1 MKSKKIIRFI
11 KKSKKGGRPPN
22 PINALLTNIKSCIVN
37 TVNNTILV
45 VNYGLNR
52 IDVFDMN
59 HQHIGSFGN
68 SQNPNQNLYH
78 PRNIAI
84 DPENGNVVVADSSN
98 NRVQIYDINGV
109 YIRTIDSFNGLGFMF
124 PKDVA
129 VASNGNIFVADHDAN
144 RVCCYNRNGDELGF
158 ANQYQVG
165 PDTIHFNFP
174 YAIAVGII
182 DGVER
187 ILVGDSHN
195 SNVVIFELN
204 GQVYNSFSTEDDI
217 RTIVSLDVDNN
228 GNVHC
233 IQSEPV
239 ERIVIYNSVGVLQR
253 IQTFNAPMPI
263 IPRVIRIDHNTNNIY
278 ITDQMHNY
286 IAIFDSNYVFLRFLP
301 ELDLDYK
308 IFRKRTDLPHN
319 IEDMDC
325 AICTSLILERGT
337 DAHNLNRN
345 VGGYIV
351 QLHINDDPMNPHL
364 FHYNC
369 IRTWFTSSG
378 RSRSCPTCRR
388 PFPFYEHFLNV
399 VILPQDDG
407 LDFFDP
413 VQPGQNGGSLSKI
426 KTRKSITKHIK
437 QKKYVYKRSL
447 RK

>member
-1 MKSKKIIRFI
+1 MKSKKLIRFI

-52 IDVFDMN
+52 IDIFDMN
-59 HQHIGSFGN
+59 YQHIGSFGN

-98 NRVQIYDINGV
+98 NRIQIYDVNGV
-109 YIRTIDSFNGLGFMF
+109 YIRTISSFNGLGFLF

-129 VASNGNIFVADHDAN
+129 VASNGNILVADHDAN
-144 RVCCYNRNGDELGF
+144 RICCYNRNGDELGF
-158 ANQYQVG
+158 ANQYRVG
-165 PDTIHFNFP
+165 PDIIHFRYP
-174 YAIAVGII
+174 YAVAVGII

-195 SNVVIFELN
+195 SNVVIFEMD
-204 GQVYNSFSTEDDI
+204 GQVYNSFSTEEHI

-228 GNVHC
+228 GNIHC
-233 IQSEPV
+233 IQSEPI
-239 ERIVIYNSVGVLQR
+239 ERIVIYNSAGVLQR
-253 IQTFNAPMPI
+253 IQTFNLVIPI

-278 ITDQMHNY
+278 ITDQSHNY

-301 ELDLDYK
+301 ELDLGYK
-308 IFRKRTDLPHN
+308 IFLLRNDLPAN

-337 DAHNLNRN
+337 DADNSNDN

-351 QLHINDDPMNPHL
+351 QLHPNHDPMNPHL
-364 FHYNC
+364 FHYKC
-369 IRTWFTSSG
+369 IRNWFLQVG
-378 RSRSCPTCRR
+378 QNKYCPSCRR
-388 PFPFYEHFLNV
+388 GIIFYQAFLNN
-399 VILPQDDG
+399 VIQPENDG

-413 VQPGQNGGSLSKI
+413 VEQVKNAGSLSKI
-426 KTRKSITKHIK
+426 KNRKSITKNNK
-437 QKKYVYKRSL
+437 QKKLYKRSL
-447 RK
+447 IK